1 MYDAIQFDLF
11 AALPEI
17 FVLTMAMFIL
27 LADLFI
33 KPSSRFLIYVF
44 AQFTLLG
51 ATLLTNLDRINLSGF
66 ERTED

>member
-1 MYDAIQFDLF
+1 MNDALQFDLI

-27 LADLFI
+27 LADLFL
-33 KPSSRFLIYVF
+33 KPASRFLIYGF

-51 ATLLTNLDRINLSGF
+51 AALITIATHPWPTCSSS
-66 ERTED
+66 